1 MASRLFDAV
10 RAHFSRHKHSMV
22 GALQLRRDLGE
33 FEAWVRRNAVSEF
46 QRERWREEAAACGAL
61 AVPAATLPRLLME
74 REAEAEA
81 VGGRRGRRPLSRTS
95 CASCGS
101 GRTTNQRC

>member
-1 MASRLFDAV
+1 MDDGQEAFDSGFASSPDPNVRAVGNEMASRLFDAV

-61 AVPAATLPRLLME
+61 AVPAASLSLSSS
-74 REAEAEA
+74 RE
-81 VGGRRGRRPLSRTS
+81 SRVK
-95 CASCGS
+95 
-101 GRTTNQRC
+101 TTT